1 MTEYLEFPTKQ
12 LNDTNLLFNKNKISA
27 DIASLSSMSSMSS
40 ASSIRSNLKKKNKHR
55 DIGDSDNTSMIQPKK
70 LINPNIIVNKRP
82 SPPPQKPSKK
92 YINDEE
98 FEIRSNKSGRSNN
111 DDDDD
116 DDDDDDGEDDGDDD
130 GEDDEEDDGD
140 DGDDGD
146 EGEDEDGDEV
156 GVEYPTKRST
166 KMNPYKDEL
175 NEKKEILYQLNRLKL
190 KGVTIPHNFTL
201 NSNIDDMRQEYNKI
215 IRDRDIDAS
224 IRFQRKML
232 MAFVSGTEYLNSRY
246 DPFMI
251 KLEGWSD
258 QVHENIEDFDDI
270 FEELHVK
277 YKSKGKSMPP
287 ELRLFISLSGSAF
300 MFHLTS
306 KMFKESSIPGVEEV
320 LKANPEL
327 MKQFQNAAAKQ
338 FIYNNIGGGSSSK
351 AQQAQPAI
359 KQNTNTNTNN
369 NNNNNNGGGVNSLF
383 GNSSGLFGMV
393 NNLFS
398 GLNSNNNNNNN
409 NNNNRNEISYNNK
422 PENDINKIIN
432 NVHNKIS
439 IHPDDDSKIETLS
452 ISDEE
457 ITSIIEDATD
467 VKILKSSTRGRK
479 SNNNNLNR
487 TLNI

>member
-40 ASSIRSNLKKKNKHR
+40 ASSIRSNLKKKNKQR
-55 DIGDSDNTSMIQPKK
+55 DIGNAMPAMQQPKK
-70 LINPNIIVNKRP
+70 LINPNSNSSRNK
-82 SPPPQKPSKK
+82 QQSKK
-92 YINDEE
+92 YIDDDVRSSKSGKSNYDDDEDEDEDEE
-98 FEIRSNKSGRSNN
+98 EEE
-111 DDDDD
+111 DEEE
-116 DDDDDDGEDDGDDD
+116 GEEGE
-130 GEDDEEDDGD
+130 EDDEEGEEDDE
-140 DGDDGD
+140 
-146 EGEDEDGDEV
+146 EGEEYDEEDNHI
-156 GVEYPTKRST
+156 KKSS
-166 KMNPYKDEL
+166 KINPYKDEL

-190 KGVTIPHNFTL
+190 KGVSIPHNFTL
-201 NSNIDDMRQEYNKI
+201 NSNLDDMRQEYNKI
-215 IRDRDIDAS
+215 VRDRDIDSS

-232 MAFVSGTEYLNSRY
+232 MAFVTGTEYLNTRY
-246 DPFMI
+246 DPFTI
-251 KLEGWSD
+251 KLEGWSE

-338 FIYNNIGGGSSSK
+338 FIYNNIGTSK
-351 AQQAQPAI
+351 PAVQQQQP
-359 KQNTNTNTNN
+359 QQQNN
-369 NNNNNNGGGVNSLF
+369 NNSGVNSLF

-398 GLNSNNNNNNN
+398 GLNNSTS
-409 NNNNRNEISYNNK
+409 RNDIPMNYGNAK

-439 IHPDDDSKIETLS
+439 IHPEEDSRIETLS

-479 SNNNNLNR
+479 NNSNR

>member
-1 MTEYLEFPTKQ
+1 MTEFLEFPNNKQ
-12 LNDTNLLFNKNKISA
+12 QMTDTNLLFNKTKISPE
-27 DIASLSSMSSMSS
+27 IASLSSMSSMSS
-40 ASSIRSNLKKKNKHR
+40 ASSIRSNSKMKKPQQFIEEMEHR
-55 DIGDSDNTSMIQPKK
+55 QQQPKK
-70 LINPNIIVNKRP
+70 LINPNII
-82 SPPPQKPSKK
+82 KK
-92 YINDEE
+92 QPVSRKYDDDEAEDDEDDEDDDEE
-98 FEIRSNKSGRSNN
+98 DSRSSCSNEEE
-111 DDDDD
+111 DEE
-116 DDDDDDGEDDGDDD
+116 EDDEEGD
-130 GEDDEEDDGD
+130 DDEEDD
-140 DGDDGD
+140 DG
-146 EGEDEDGDEV
+146 EG
-156 GVEYPTKRST
+156 KRNKKSI
-166 KMNPYKDEL
+166 NPYRDEL
-175 NEKKEILYQLNRLKL
+175 NEKKEILYQLNRLQA
-190 KGVTIPHNFTL
+190 KGAKIPTSFTL
-201 NSNIDDMRQEYNKI
+201 NSNIEDMRQEYNRIVK
-215 IRDRDIDAS
+215 DRDIDAS

-232 MAFVSGTEYLNSRY
+232 MAFVTGTEYLNTRY

-251 KLEGWSD
+251 KLEGWSE

-270 FEELHVK
+270 FEELHLK

-338 FIYNNIGGGSSSK
+338 FIYNNISTPKQSIE
-351 AQQAQPAI
+351 QP
-359 KQNTNTNTNN
+359 KQNS
-369 NNNNNNGGGVNSLF
+369 GGVNSLF

-398 GLNSNNNNNNN
+398 GLNNNM
-409 NNNNRNEISYNNK
+409 SK
-422 PENDINKIIN
+422 PEIKPPSVPPRAERDINNIIN

-439 IHPDDDSKIETLS
+439 LNQSDDDTKIETLS

-467 VKILKSSTRGRK
+467 IKILKSSTKGRK
-479 SNNNNLNR
+479 NNR

>member
-40 ASSIRSNLKKKNKHR
+40 ASSIRSNLKKKNKQR
-55 DIGDSDNTSMIQPKK
+55 DIGGSNDIPSIQQPKK
-70 LINPNIIVNKRP
+70 LINPNITINKRQP
-82 SPPPQKPSKK
+82 SPPQKPSKK
-92 YINDEE
+92 YVDDDE
-98 FEIRSNKSGRSNN
+98 FEIRSNKSGRSNRS

-116 DDDDDDGEDDGDDD
+116 DDDDDVDDD
-130 GEDDEEDDGD
+130 VDDKDDGD
-140 DGDDGD
+140 DGDDIDDDGD
-146 EGEDEDGDEV
+146 DDGDDDDGDEI
-156 GVEYPTKRST
+156 GEEYPTKRTT

-190 KGVTIPHNFTL
+190 KGVTIPHNFTI

-215 IRDRDIDAS
+215 IRDRDIDSS

-251 KLEGWSD
+251 KLEGWSE

-351 AQQAQPAI
+351 SQQQAQPAI
-359 KQNTNTNTNN
+359 KQNTN

-398 GLNSNNNNNNN
+398 GLNSNNNTNTNINRNNNGN
-409 NNNNRNEISYNNK
+409 NNGNGISYNNK

-439 IHPDDDSKIETLS
+439 IHPDEDSRIETLS

-479 SNNNNLNR
+479 NNSNR